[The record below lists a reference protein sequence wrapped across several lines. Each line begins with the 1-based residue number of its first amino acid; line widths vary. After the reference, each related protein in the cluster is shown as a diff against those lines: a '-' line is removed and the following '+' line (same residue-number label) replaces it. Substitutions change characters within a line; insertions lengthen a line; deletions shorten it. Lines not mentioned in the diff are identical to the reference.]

1 MVSDHNE
8 NNEYFDFP
16 DTHYGYLVCTFCR
29 GYYELQEG
37 ESPDDFDRCECGN
50 ALEYHSTVQFN
61 SQIHG
66 PRLDGSGTVPG
77 SYSENTNINYE
88 DELNAQHNQI
98 PDNRQ
103 IINQLTH
110 QDSAAEDMISNIQQ
124 DTRELWDIVDQYQP
138 TAEEDNQTTHSQDV
152 IEMNRLMMLVD
163 ERKALGENRD
173 SKLKSIIGRT
183 EPISFLSAIVVMLII
198 VFILVLANELFNII

>member
-1 MVSDHNE
+1 
-8 NNEYFDFP
+8 
-16 DTHYGYLVCTFCR
+16 
-29 GYYELQEG
+29 
-37 ESPDDFDRCECGN
+37 
-50 ALEYHSTVQFN
+50 
-61 SQIHG
+61 
-66 PRLDGSGTVPG
+66 
-77 SYSENTNINYE
+77 
-88 DELNAQHNQI
+88 
-98 PDNRQ
+98 
-103 IINQLTH
+103 
-110 QDSAAEDMISNIQQ
+110 MISNIQQ